1 MTQLANRPTRNT
13 IAFYIIWASYILLL
27 LMMTITSLPSFLPEG
42 SSPWVIGGVKLFP
55 LLIVLPG
62 LIKDS
67 LRAYTWL
74 CFIVLFYF
82 TQAVVEA
89 FLSKG
94 GSLDLFI
101 TLLTVAIF
109 LSAMFYIKW
118 ERAEGRPLF

>member
-1 MTQLANRPTRNT
+1 MPQTIDSPTKNR
-13 IAFYIIWASYILLL
+13 IAFYTLWASYLLL
-27 LMMTITSLPSFLPEG
+27 LIMMVITSLPSFLPEG
-42 SSPWVIGGVKLFP
+42 SSPWVIGSVKLFP

-62 LIKDS
+62 MLKDS
-67 LRAYTWL
+67 LRAHTWL

-89 FLSKG
+89 FLSKAA
-94 GSLDLFI
+94 SLDLFI

-118 ERAEGRPLF
+118 ERAEGRSLF

>member
-1 MTQLANRPTRNT
+1 MSQSPSKNRVAYLITWT
-13 IAFYIIWASYILLL
+13 SYLLL
-27 LMMTITSLPSFLPEG
+27 ILMMIITSLPSYLPDG
-42 SSPWVIGGVKLFP
+42 SSPWVIASVKLVP

-62 LIKDS
+62 LLKDS

-89 FLSKG
+89 FLSQG
-94 GSLDLFI
+94 ASLDLLI
-101 TLLTVAIF
+101 TLLTVSIF

-118 ERAEGRPLF
+118 ERALGRPLF

>member
-1 MTQLANRPTRNT
+1 MIQTTGRPTRNVV
-13 IAFYIIWASYILLL
+13 AFYITWVSYILLL
-27 LMMTITSLPSFLPEG
+27 LMMAITSLPSFLPEG
-42 SSPWVIGGVKLFP
+42 SSPWVIGSVKLFP

-62 LIKDS
+62 LLKDS

-89 FLSKG
+89 FLSKAA
-94 GSLDLFI
+94 SLDLFI
-101 TLLTVAIF
+101 TFLTVAIF

-118 ERAEGRPLF
+118 ERSEGRPLF